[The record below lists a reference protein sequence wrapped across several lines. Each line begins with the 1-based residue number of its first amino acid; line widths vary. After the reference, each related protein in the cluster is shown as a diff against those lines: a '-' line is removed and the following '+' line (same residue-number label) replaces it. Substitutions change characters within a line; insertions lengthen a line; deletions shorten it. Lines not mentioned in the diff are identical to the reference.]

1 MLVRL
6 GLSLLIGA
14 AILAPCVAR
23 AGCSEELSQLMS
35 KDTEKL
41 TTRFQRISKQIEQSK
56 GGGAKLILEQ
66 CRIARQL
73 KPRLEDQLAALKQSG
88 CLKDPQMGNM
98 IADIVRGH
106 EDDLAAASRSTARS
120 ECR

>member
-1 MLVRL
+1 M
-6 GLSLLIGA
+6 
-14 AILAPCVAR
+14 LAPRIAH
-23 AGCSEELSQLMS
+23 AGCSEELSKLMS
-35 KDTEKL
+35 RDTEKL
-41 TTRFQRISKQIEQSK
+41 TTRFQRVSKQIEQSK
-56 GGGAKLILEQ
+56 GPSARLILEQ